1 MTDTGKGVVY
11 DVVFIGGGIS
21 TLYTLLGMVEAL
33 EAEGSTAASIKVA
46 VIDKVGDFGQGLPY
60 GSSVADGLLL
70 LPAQYMLPAV
80 EDNAFIS
87 FLKTRKAKWLPCV
100 SDSSVPGIS
109 YWYQQNKTKI
119 LHEDFS
125 DVYFPRSVFG
135 LFLAELRDELRLKIQ
150 RNKKM
155 SLSYIKDE
163 LSSVERQSGRF
174 FCCSKKNVYIATS
187 IVLAVGSPLR
197 TLSYGNSSFESMYD
211 VPLAERRETLKNHFA
226 QSESGNKHI
235 LVIGSNAAAL
245 DAVYM
250 LGTDIALIDMIDN
263 IDVVSKSGILPEV
276 MTGKKPAFSPFN
288 VLSLKDGQIKTADSL
303 WNAIVSDH
311 VGAKEHGYSSY
322 DIAPVL
328 RQAVKEALKTFST
341 VEEQW
346 FVDIYSLQLLR
357 LTRSSGPEYRT
368 VFDGLLSSEKLRI
381 LSATVRHV
389 EACAGGHIFEFER
402 EADHSSIKRTYA
414 AVLNC
419 SGPAYLNESADKL
432 IRNLLDEGLV
442 SVNSS
447 RRGIVSD
454 ADFQAGDNIYIIGPL
469 LAGNAIDGNVIWHLE
484 SSWRISELAP
494 KLGQKLTGKLLRN
507 ENAA

>member
-46 VIDKVGDFGQGLPY
+46 VIDKVGDFGRGLPY
-60 GSSVADGLLL
+60 GSSVSEGLLL

-87 FLKTRKAKWLPCV
+87 FLKTRKDKWLPCV
-100 SDSSVPGIS
+100 SGSSAPGIT
-109 YWYQQNKTKI
+109 YWHQKNETKI

-150 RNKKM
+150 RNRKI
-155 SLSYIKDE
+155 SLSCIKDE
-163 LSSVERQSGRF
+163 LASVERQNGRF
-174 FCCSKKNVYIATS
+174 FCRSEKNVYIATS

-211 VPLAERRETLKNHFA
+211 VPLAERRSTLKNHLA
-226 QSESGNKHI
+226 QSESGNKNI
-235 LVIGSNAAAL
+235 LVVGSNAAAL

-250 LGTDIALIDMIDN
+250 LGTDAALISMIDN

-276 MTGKKPAFSPFN
+276 MTGKKPAFSPLN
-288 VLSLKDGQIKTADSL
+288 VLSLKDSQTKTADAL

-311 VGAKEHGYSSY
+311 VDAKEHGYSSY

-328 RQAVKEALKTFST
+328 RQAVKDTLKTFST
-341 VEEQW
+341 VEEQR

-368 VFDGLLSSEKLRI
+368 VFDGLLSGEKLRI
-381 LSATVRHV
+381 LSATVCHV
-389 EACAGGHIFEFER
+389 EACASGHVFEFEG
-402 EADHSSIKRTYA
+402 EVDHSSIKRTYA

-419 SGPAYLNESADKL
+419 SGPAYLDESRDKL
-432 IRNLLDEGLV
+432 IRNLLDKGLV
-442 SVNSS
+442 SANSS

-454 ADFQAGDNIYIIGPL
+454 TDFQAGDNIYIVGPL
-469 LAGNAIDGNVIWHLE
+469 LAGNTIDGNVIWHLE

-494 KLGQKLTGKLLRN
+494 KLGQKLTEKLLRN
-507 ENAA
+507 EN